1 MSNTNTTQNS
11 GQWRLIDADQ
21 VLDMVL
27 GDTEFLDEMIDLF
40 LSTVPEQMCEI
51 SLAIERKEAAA
62 LASTAHGFKVR
73 WPTTLKE
80 NPTCCCRYWKMTESR
95 IGYRMLLSVTLR

>member
-40 LSTVPEQMCEI
+40 LSTVPEQQ
-51 SLAIERKEAAA
+51 L
-62 LASTAHGFKVR
+62 
-73 WPTTLKE
+73 
-80 NPTCCCRYWKMTESR
+80 
-95 IGYRMLLSVTLR
+95 